1 MSLIFFDTETDSL
14 ESDCQIIQ
22 LAAVAVS
29 PDWTEIEAFER
40 KILFDE
46 ERAEPEALRINHYD
60 RDMWLREG
68 KDERVVVTDFSMFL
82 KRHSSLEMVSKR
94 TGNPYLVARLAG
106 HNAATFDGP
115 RLRAM
120 FGRHNAFLP
129 AHPISMD
136 TLQRAIWYL
145 HERQIA
151 IDSLRLE
158 SLCKHFGVD
167 LPDSHDALADARAA
181 AQIARAMCFQSSG
194 VHVSPV
200 GAP

>member
-1 MSLIFFDTETDSL
+1 VSICFFDFETAGL
-14 ESDCQIIQ
+14 QPEHPEIQ
-22 LAAVAVS
+22 LAAIAVA
-29 PDWTEIEAFER
+29 PDWTEVETFER

-46 ERAEPEALRINHYD
+46 EKAEPEALRMNHYD
-60 RDMWLREG
+60 HETWAREAKAERD
-68 KDERVVVTDFSMFL
+68 VVTDFSMFL

-194 VHVSPV
+194 AHVSPV